1 MDASQLSPSDAALQS
16 ASNGE
21 LKRKR
26 TSEEEVPPP
35 KAAKNT
41 NTLAIN
47 YLARQHSE
55 DLPLI
60 CNDDALPSI
69 LRLLGDYQ
77 GVLERHESMA
87 CNLGARPLGPILIK
101 RFERLF
107 DGPPKV
113 LKNHGKEG
121 NNISWLDVV
130 EFARNKPEQ
139 FTLGQM
145 SEGARVCQFYT
156 KQCRVQIS
164 EEDFVLISS
173 GIPQQMIPPQ
183 PIVEDEEKELGT
195 LEILEKNL
203 SSICHLADQV
213 AARTRQLRHRINGR
227 KQAILERRATESQ
240 AFSGNSSLDKPH
252 SGFLAV
258 NSRRSVDGNGN
269 TIEFSKTGAS
279 SSTRNELLSKFFSQA
294 DKDRRMAGNSATMN
308 GTATHSPV
316 GPPHITS
323 GVAQTGPRDALRELH
338 SRHGSYDSLY
348 QQAGPIQQGIRHERA
363 PSSPGSAG
371 YSAHPN
377 ATPHGHSHTTT
388 HAPKEKDN
396 EGPYKSEMVA
406 RMEILKRGDRVLP
419 PCDRC
424 RRLHMDCIKN
434 LTACAGCT
442 KKHAKCSWRDVRDT
456 ELFGPDAGKIPIS
469 NTVEV
474 DSDREASVGVRPENE
489 TNGYSTD
496 AVMAGMASARALA
509 LEGLHAAAEAQGG
522 SGQQTPEERD
532 VHSPSATQYPLQG
545 AYQQQSLEPMRY
557 DMARM
562 TSPRTETAL

>member
-240 AFSGNSSLDKPH
+240 AFSGNSVSNISL
-252 SGFLAV
+252 SFNV
-258 NSRRSVDGNGN
+258 
-269 TIEFSKTGAS
+269 
-279 SSTRNELLSKFFSQA
+279 
-294 DKDRRMAGNSATMN
+294 
-308 GTATHSPV
+308 
-316 GPPHITS
+316 HI
-323 GVAQTGPRDALRELH
+323 
-338 SRHGSYDSLY
+338 
-348 QQAGPIQQGIRHERA
+348 
-363 PSSPGSAG
+363 
-371 YSAHPN
+371 
-377 ATPHGHSHTTT
+377 
-388 HAPKEKDN
+388 
-396 EGPYKSEMVA
+396 
-406 RMEILKRGDRVLP
+406 LP
-419 PCDRC
+419 
-424 RRLHMDCIKN
+424 
-434 LTACAGCT
+434 
-442 KKHAKCSWRDVRDT
+442 
-456 ELFGPDAGKIPIS
+456 
-469 NTVEV
+469 
-474 DSDREASVGVRPENE
+474 
-489 TNGYSTD
+489 
-496 AVMAGMASARALA
+496 
-509 LEGLHAAAEAQGG
+509 
-522 SGQQTPEERD
+522 
-532 VHSPSATQYPLQG
+532 
-545 AYQQQSLEPMRY
+545 
-557 DMARM
+557 
-562 TSPRTETAL
+562 